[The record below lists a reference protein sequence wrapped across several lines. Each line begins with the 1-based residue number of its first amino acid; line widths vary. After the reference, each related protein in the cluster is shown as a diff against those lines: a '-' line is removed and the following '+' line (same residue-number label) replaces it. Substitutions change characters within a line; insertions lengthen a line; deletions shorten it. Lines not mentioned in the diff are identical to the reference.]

1 MIKDI
6 IKTIIFFIFMS
17 LLIWARIIRDI
28 LPKDLLNLTYEPI
41 TALITFGMI
50 LIFFLISLSVIIQ
63 KLNIKYNKKHFTIIA
78 KLIVLLKD
86 YFINAPDGL
95 LSLLS
100 KKYDF
105 NLIFTNRFSYVVVHF
120 YYPRII
126 VLLFIFFPPFFLAT
140 LFIYEILINH
150 YIEFFYK
157 YLIVLFIPLCTKALI
172 YIMDQLSLGQIEY
185 VSAHMTC
192 KYEENTMI
200 LGLAPVSPDIPNA
213 IPLEEMPKAH
223 EWLVTQFE
231 IHTTIK
237 NFCDQI
243 NEFKNKY
250 IAWLILY
257 YSLLYMIG
265 WLVFLFS
272 LFGLPLPL

>member
-1 MIKDI
+1 
-6 IKTIIFFIFMS
+6 MS

-41 TALITFGMI
+41 TALITFVMI

-192 KYEENTMI
+192 KYQENTMI